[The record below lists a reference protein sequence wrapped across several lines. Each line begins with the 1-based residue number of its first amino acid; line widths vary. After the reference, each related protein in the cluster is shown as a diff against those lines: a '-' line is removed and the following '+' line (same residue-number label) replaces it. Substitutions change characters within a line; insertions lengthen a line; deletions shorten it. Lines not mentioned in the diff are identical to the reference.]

1 MLQSVMQ
8 KVGPVDFP
16 AFTAERIYMREFRLE
31 TGLPEDL
38 KRWQPTVDQMLVG
51 VDTDGPIYLMVDQ
64 KFVAATTTHRRP
76 GLHVDGYWNP
86 AGVWDDQKPWNAISE
101 KMQAFNWPKEPDADG
116 IYRWPDGTPM
126 VPQPGQ
132 LSAHGGTPSGR
143 HAPRGSH
150 SDVGR
155 RRDGHGYISEEEYQR
170 RKREEETRKKERGDL
185 GKPHKTPRK
194 NYDTRNPT
202 KKASD
207 QWDVPGSSWEFDLND
222 RPEAII
228 LASDISASRALIG
241 EWEGLILPG
250 GDVAHL
256 DFSHMQPVILDAHT
270 AYAGNVT
277 FVHESLPVLQDCN
290 RTVVRLNVPNHYV
303 H

>member
-8 KVGPVDFP
+8 KVGPVEFP

-38 KRWQPTVDQMLVG
+38 KRWQQTVDQMLVG

-64 KFVAATTTHRRP
+64 KFVTAAETHRRP

-86 AGVWDDQKPWNAISE
+86 TGIWDDQKPWNAIS
-101 KMQAFNWPKEPDADG
+101 
-116 IYRWPDGTPM
+116 
-126 VPQPGQ
+126 
-132 LSAHGGTPSGR
+132 AHGGVPRGDTHGS
-143 HAPRGSH
+143 RGSH
-150 SDVGR
+150 SGVGR

-170 RKREEETRKKERGDL
+170 RLIEEHNRQKERGDL
-185 GKPHKTPRK
+185 GKPHKTKRE
-194 NYDTRNPT
+194 NYDTRTPT
-202 KKASD
+202 KKADSEN
-207 QWDVPGSSWEFDLND
+207 WVFDIND

-228 LASDISASRALIG
+228 LASDISASRALLG
-241 EWEGLILPG
+241 EWQGLVKPG
-250 GDVAHL
+250 GDVSHL
-256 DFSHMQPVILDAHT
+256 DLSHMQPVILEAHT

-277 FVHESLPVLQDCN
+277 FVHESLPLLQDCN
-290 RTVVRLNVPNHYV
+290 RTLVRLNVPYHSV

>member
-16 AFTAERIYMREFRLE
+16 AYTAERIYMREFRLE

-38 KRWQPTVDQMLVG
+38 KRWQQTVDQMLVG

-64 KFVAATTTHRRP
+64 KFVSATTTHRRP

-86 AGVWDDQKPWNAISE
+86 AGAWNDGQKPWNAIS
-101 KMQAFNWPKEPDADG
+101 
-116 IYRWPDGTPM
+116 
-126 VPQPGQ
+126 
-132 LSAHGGTPSGR
+132 AHGGVSPPAHG
-143 HAPRGSH
+143 PRGSH
-150 SDVGR
+150 SGVGR

-170 RKREEETRKKERGDL
+170 RQREEQKRNEERGDL
-185 GKPHKTPRK
+185 GKPHKTKRE

-228 LASDISASRALIG
+228 LASDISASRALLG

-250 GDVAHL
+250 GDVTHL
-256 DFSHMQPVILDAHT
+256 DLSHMQEVILDAHT

-277 FVHESLPVLQDCN
+277 FVHESLPVLRDCT
-290 RTVVRLNVPNHYV
+290 RTVVRLNVPNH
-303 H
+303 HIH